1 MRRRIQP
8 GTVLVTDSSDSYTSA
23 PKRLL
28 FVCTEN
34 SHLSQMAEAFAR
46 IYGRELVEVYSAGLR
61 PAGQI
66 NPKTIEA
73 MRAVGY
79 DPSHFQSKSL
89 AELPDIEFDFVVTMG
104 RGDEFPFI
112 RAKLRAHWNIP
123 DPNDMLIE
131 EFRTVRDMIE
141 TRVLVLL
148 RTLRIRGHT
157 RWA

>member
-1 MRRRIQP
+1 M
-8 GTVLVTDSSDSYTSA
+8 TDSSDSFSLA

-28 FVCTEN
+28 FVCVEN

-46 IYGRELVEVYSAGLR
+46 IYGRERVEVYSAGLR

-66 NPKTIEA
+66 SPKVIEA

-89 AELPDIEFDFVVTMG
+89 AEIPDIDFDFVVTLG
-104 RGDEFPFI
+104 HGNEFPFI
-112 RAKLRAHWNIP
+112 PAKLREHWNIP
-123 DPNDMLIE
+123 APNEMLIE
-131 EFRTVRDMIE
+131 EFRTVRDRIE

-157 RWA
+157 RWS

>member
-1 MRRRIQP
+1 
-8 GTVLVTDSSDSYTSA
+8 
-23 PKRLL
+23 
-28 FVCTEN
+28 
-34 SHLSQMAEAFAR
+34 MAEAFAR
-46 IYGRELVEVYSAGLR
+46 IYGGERVEVYSAGLR

-66 NPKTIEA
+66 NPKVIEA

-89 AELPDIEFDFVVTMG
+89 AEIPDIEFDFVATMG
-104 RGDEFPFI
+104 CSDDCPFI
-112 RAKLRAHWNIP
+112 RAKLREDWNLP
-123 DPNDMLIE
+123 DPKEMLIE

-148 RTLRIRGHT
+148 RRLRIRGHK